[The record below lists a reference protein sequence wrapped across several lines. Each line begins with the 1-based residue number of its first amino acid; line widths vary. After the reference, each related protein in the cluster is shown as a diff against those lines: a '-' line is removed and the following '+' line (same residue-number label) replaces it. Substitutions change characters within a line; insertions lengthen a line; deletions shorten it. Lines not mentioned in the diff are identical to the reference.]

1 MRHHD
6 GLNRR
11 KAWIL
16 YLNHTLSAW
25 NARSYGFAAVLFTAA
40 AYPKG
45 LRAASLIGISTSLTA
60 ICFGSAIG
68 RWIDNGPSRLRTL
81 LTTVAINR
89 CSIIAA
95 CVLWYLIVGGR
106 PKPDAVPG
114 SGDTV
119 SLLHGSMKTLAFGIL
134 LLLGVTESLSRN
146 ANVITIERDWVPV
159 LAPVITPSGYNLA
172 HVNAVMARIDMT
184 SKLIAPIVISAALS
198 IIPIREGVMA
208 MALLNSISL
217 VGEFWSALQLWA
229 MCPELAEK
237 RVPDH
242 ADLPVDH
249 NHDGCS
255 AKKESFIAAYISSLK
270 LYFRSSAWRPSL
282 AMTVTH
288 ASILSISSVTV
299 VFLLH
304 SGYSLRLVTVGEAL
318 SAIFELSSTFLVPLR
333 VQKVSRK
340 LATMEGYEFSAV
352 PQDDDE
358 NDSKPESHAV
368 AIDDQSRY
376 VDMAIAHV
384 GRSGVLTMAFTLVS
398 LNHDMRS
405 MRNVLTLV
413 APHRTHSALLD
424 ACASVPH
431 STNLREPD
439 SLGLSDCD
447 HHPLCLPC
455 SVSSGTRHAL
465 PRQPAAR
472 AVEAAFSPAII
483 LCRRGTRL

>member
-1 MRHHD
+1 MRHPD
-6 GLNRR
+6 GLNWR
-11 KAWIL
+11 KASIL

-45 LRAASLIGISTSLTA
+45 LRAASLIGISTSVTA

-95 CVLWYLIVGGR
+95 CVLWFLIVGGR
-106 PKPDAVPG
+106 PKADSVPG

-119 SLLHGSMKTLAFGIL
+119 SLLHGNMKTVAFGIL

-159 LAPVITPSGYNLA
+159 LAPVVSPTGYNLA
-172 HVNAVMARIDMT
+172 HVNAVMARIDMI

-198 IIPIREGVMA
+198 IIPIREGVVA

-217 VGEFWSALQLWA
+217 VGEFWSALHLWA

-237 RVPDH
+237 RIPDH
-242 ADLPVDH
+242 CDLPADH
-249 NHDGCS
+249 NHDNCS
-255 AKKESFIAAYISSLK
+255 AKKESFIAGYISSLK
-270 LYFRSSAWRPSL
+270 LYFGSSVWRPSL

-288 ASILSISSVTV
+288 ASILSLSSVTV

-318 SAIFELSSTFLVPLR
+318 SAIFELSSTFLVPFR
-333 VQKVSRK
+333 VQKISRE

-352 PQDDDE
+352 PQDDEED
-358 NDSKPESHAV
+358 DSKPESRAI
-368 AIDDQSRY
+368 AIDDQSQY
-376 VDMAIAHV
+376 VDMAISHV
-384 GRSGVLTMAFTLVS
+384 GRTGILTLACTLVS
-398 LNHDMRS
+398 LTRNTRFMRQC
-405 MRNVLTLV
+405 
-413 APHRTHSALLD
+413 PD
-424 ACASVPH
+424 ASSSPRYQFC
-431 STNLREPD
+431 ST
-439 SLGLSDCD
+439 
-447 HHPLCLPC
+447 
-455 SVSSGTRHAL
+455 
-465 PRQPAAR
+465 
-472 AVEAAFSPAII
+472 
-483 LCRRGTRL
+483 